1 MLRYGCVCMN
11 VTSLDSVGC
20 VSHSESFPRTYGVL
34 TALQFAIPKFA
45 ITFCVYFFM
54 LMKPVLASLFLV
66 NSIPTYE
73 VVFVMVSVTV
83 VMRGGSNNQED
94 GRATWERSMDVSL
107 VESKQRTTCLEKKR
121 N

>member
-1 MLRYGCVCMN
+1 M
-11 VTSLDSVGC
+11 
-20 VSHSESFPRTYGVL
+20 
-34 TALQFAIPKFA
+34 
-45 ITFCVYFFM
+45 
-54 LMKPVLASLFLV
+54 
-66 NSIPTYE
+66 
-73 VVFVMVSVTV
+73 FVMVSVTV